1 MPTATDLIRSRSM
14 EITPQQVRSA
24 TFSQARKGFDSAE
37 VTEYLQQVAEEM
49 ARLHNHAVAMERSAR
64 AARERLQ
71 SLTGL
76 SDPDEVIGQGDPTPV
91 ERALQLA
98 HRAAEAVRDEAKA
111 EAGRILAQAREEAE
125 NIGSAEA
132 VRLRSEI
139 DILIGRREFLVA
151 DLEQIEEFIAAQ
163 RRRIQSAG
171 RELLAFAENVA
182 VGLGAESRPH
192 PDQEVLDL

>member
-1 MPTATDLIRSRSM
+1 MPTVTDLIHSRSM
-14 EITPQQVRSA
+14 DLTPQQVRSA
-24 TFSQARKGFDSAE
+24 KFSLSRKGYDSTE

-49 ARLHNHAVAMERSAR
+49 ARLHNHAVSMERSAR
-64 AARERLQ
+64 SARERLQ

-76 SDPDEVIGQGDPTPV
+76 SDPDEVIADGDPTPV
-91 ERALQLA
+91 ERALKLA

-111 EAGRILAQAREEAE
+111 EAARILAQAREEVKNLE
-125 NIGSAEA
+125 SSEA

-139 DILIGRREFLVA
+139 DVLIGRREFLQA

-171 RELLAFAENVA
+171 RELLSFAENVPL
-182 VGLGAESRPH
+182 GLGAESRPH